1 MLEGQSVEG
10 GAMEL
15 AGAGDEV
22 VVGEAGRL
30 HEGVDHRWADEAE
43 ASPDHV
49 LADGL
54 RLGGLDWDL
63 SA

>member
-1 MLEGQSVEG
+1 
-10 GAMEL
+10 MEL